1 MAELQRRN
9 FYQPQSVSQGF
20 NPTRAADMTPSLRAN
35 QQRMLQEQQAF
46 QNAAMADL
54 QLQQKQEQYK
64 LLAETKEAE
73 QLMQFSKTLYDVV
86 QGVAQDKIKGKE
98 AEMRTLFF
106 EDQQRVNEAKL
117 LEQNVGAQL
126 SELHD
131 GDLAAADQSA
141 VVNAPYEITQRLRNL
156 NGWDKYYY
164 GVLAAQSAGD
174 RYSSWMENQLA
185 NNSETITVG
194 NTEIQINNPQNST
207 EFAAVQAYLREQYNE
222 LPEVLSV
229 GAPLLASHAADKW
242 NKHDSKVAEEFQKQY
257 AIDKSVEDRAN
268 AFNVYSA
275 TYTQNVKAFPQLF
288 QTLRTTVDKKGDRL
302 GNVGAWKEIS
312 NYFKDQADQGIDV
325 TSELEIAKATP
336 IPGDKKGRTYGD
348 LYQKTQWG
356 PLEEELGDEARTNFR
371 NQQTDAKAQ
380 LHQYEQDVIT
390 ELQEMGEVPNARLE
404 EAIDGYNELAAKLQ
418 VYGEKPTALEN
429 FRGEATI
436 EAKQLADKITQ
447 YEFLQERMMLDP
459 NVILREGLEIQNK
472 FLSIAQTQAKQRE
485 LTTKPGDKAVEGYIK
500 GADRIKVSPDGSIK
514 GMAALVIA
522 DAQASVNKRANEIYA
537 VNPEA
542 GFQAAYDQAF
552 VEWSTVFDN
561 GVNNPGSKYYINM
574 SGKFDKF
581 LPKVESVSNSLRRT
595 DERIDTIEITY
606 EALGTSALASPGLF
620 GDEEFFQRLESGYG
634 KPGWQMPPTIAHF
647 AKKLNVS
654 PFQIINEQRK
664 ALKMTELPEYRN
676 LIFNEQQPP
685 EYRRF
690 INDLV
695 QGKATQNKL
704 NRYSGGPLPVR
715 ERFVSEVP
723 QNNVLKFRR
732 AIISQESG
740 GSYTVVNPDSGAIG
754 AGQVMP
760 ENVGPW
766 TQKYL
771 GRRLTPEE
779 FRFNPA
785 AQDIVI
791 NGRFNDM
798 LSEQMKAGYNEETAV
813 RRAAAEWY
821 SGQPGLWNNTNPQYS
836 NGRRYPS
843 IAEYTS
849 SIWKKYQSN

>member
-1 MAELQRRN
+1 MAELQRRS

-54 QLQQKQEQYK
+54 ELQQKQEQYK

-73 QLMQFSKTLYDVV
+73 QLMQFSETLFNVV
-86 QGVAQDKIKGKE
+86 QGVAQSKIKSKE

-117 LEQNVGAQL
+117 LEQSVGAQL

-141 VVNAPYEITQRLRNL
+141 VVNAPYEVTQRLRDL

-174 RYSSWMENQLA
+174 NYSSWMDDQLN

-194 NTEIQINNPQNST
+194 NVDIQINDPKNST
-207 EFAAVQAYLREQYNE
+207 EFAAVQAYLRERYNE
-222 LPEVLSV
+222 LPDVLSV
-229 GAPLLASHAADKW
+229 GAPLLAAHAADKW
-242 NKHDSKVAEEFQKQY
+242 AKHDAKTASAFSKQY
-257 AIDKSVEDRAN
+257 AIDKSIDDRAN

-275 TYTQNVKAFPQLF
+275 THTKSPKAFPQLF
-288 QTLRTTVDKKGDRL
+288 QTLRTTVDKDGNRL
-302 GNVGAWKEIS
+302 GNAGAWKAIAT
-312 NYFKDQADQGIDV
+312 YFKNQADQGVDV
-325 TSELEIAKATP
+325 TSELELAKATP

-356 PLEEELGDEARTNFR
+356 PLEEEMGDEARTNFR

-390 ELQEMGEVPNARLE
+390 ELNEMGEVPTARLD
-404 EAIDGYNELAAKLQ
+404 EAIEGYNDLAARLG
-418 VYGEKPTALEN
+418 VYGEKPSALEN

-447 YEFLQERMMLDP
+447 YEFLQERGMLDP
-459 NVILREGLEIQNK
+459 NTIAREGIEVQK
-472 FLSIAQTQAKQRE
+472 RFMSIAQQQASQRQ
-485 LTTKPGDKAVEGYIK
+485 LVTKPGDKAIQGYITGK
-500 GADRIKVSPDGSIK
+500 GQVQVMPDGSMK
-514 GMAALVIA
+514 GITALVVA
-522 DAQASVNKRANEIYA
+522 DAQAIVNKRAQELYA
-537 VNPEA
+537 LNTEA
-542 GFQAAYDQAF
+542 GFKAAFDQAF
-552 VEWSTVFDN
+552 VEWRATFDE
-561 GVNNPGSKYYINM
+561 GVTQKGSKYHIVGGEWQ
-574 SGKFDKF
+574 SF
-581 LPKVESVSNSLRRT
+581 LPTVDTVSNSLQRT
-595 DERIDTIEITY
+595 NERIDTIDRLY
-606 EALGTSALASPGLF
+606 EAVGTSALGSAGLF
-620 GDEEFFQRLESGYG
+620 GDEKFFQQLEVGYG
-634 KPGWQMPPTIAHF
+634 KPGWRIPPVIAHY

-664 ALKMTELPEYRN
+664 ALGMTELPEYRN
-676 LIFNEQQPP
+676 LIFNDQQPP

-695 QGKATQNKL
+695 QGRATQNQM
-704 NRYSGGPLPVR
+704 NRFTGGPLPIRQSLASVL
-715 ERFVSEVP
+715 P

-798 LSEQMKAGYNEETAV
+798 LTEQVKAGYNEEQAV
-813 RRAAAEWY
+813 RRAASEWY
-821 SGQPGLWNNTNPQYS
+821 SGQPDLWNNTRPQYS
-836 NGRRYPS
+836 NGREYPS

-849 SIWKKYQSN
+849 SIWAKYQSN